1 MRTRSAVVLG
11 ASGLVGGELLDRL
24 LGAPEWGRVVAV
36 GRRPLARE
44 HPKLAQRVVDFE
56 RLAEAA
62 DAFAVD
68 DVFCCLGTTIR
79 QAGSQAAFRRVDH
92 DYPLE
97 AARLALNRGAEQY
110 LLVSAIGAD
119 AGARVFYNRVKG
131 EVERD
136 VAALALPRVVIVR
149 PSLLLGERAEFR
161 LGERVAAVGMRV
173 AAPLLVGPL
182 RKYRAVEARSVAAA
196 MVRLTRERGRGVRV
210 VESDEIARL
219 GA

>member
-36 GRRPLARE
+36 GRRALARE

-173 AAPLLVGPL
+173 AAPLLVGAL
-182 RKYRAVEARSVAAA
+182 REYRAGERSE
-196 MVRLTRERGRGVRV
+196 ERRVGKEGRSR
-210 VESDEIARL
+210 
-219 GA
+219 GAPDH